1 MKGGRI
7 SEWALRALTRPR
19 RLSSSQRPR
28 PWAAEELAAV
38 MRPGDVLL
46 VEGDQRVSQ
55 VISFLTTCPWS
66 HAALYLG
73 RLAGGACVSNA
84 CRLYGDGAKDLLVE
98 ALATEGVVCAPLAKY
113 EKSLVRICRPRALTQ
128 DDARLVCEHAASQI
142 GKTYDVDNLLDLAR
156 FFLPAGLVP
165 ARFRRDALQFGAG
178 KPTEVICSSLIGAAF
193 AHVGYPILPL
203 TARPERRSLA
213 SRIARALLGP
223 SASRKLRFQ
232 RPPPT
237 LITPRDFDLSPYFEI
252 VKPPA
257 PDAANYRSLAWD
269 VSP

>member
-1 MKGGRI
+1 M
-7 SEWALRALTRPR
+7 
-19 RLSSSQRPR
+19 
-28 PWAAEELAAV
+28 AEALAAA
-38 MRPGDVLL
+38 MKPGDVLL

-55 VISFLTTCPWS
+55 VISYLTTCPWS
-66 HAALYLG
+66 HAALFLG
-73 RLAGGACVSNA
+73 RLAPVECVSSA

-113 EKSLVRICRPRALTQ
+113 EKSLVRICRPRSLTEE
-128 DDARLVCEHAASQI
+128 DARLVCEYAASQI

-178 KPTEVICSSLIGAAF
+178 KPTEVICSSLLGSAF
-193 AHVGYPILPL
+193 ARVGYPILPL
-203 TARPERRSLA
+203 TARRERRSLS
-213 SRIARALLGP
+213 SRIARALLGR
-223 SASRKLRFQ
+223 SARKLRFR

-269 VSP
+269 ASP